1 MNSEMIC
8 SATARGVVQCQRW
21 HYHNVQSLTTLLIII
36 TRHVVRYNKLGRNG
50 VSVPIVQ
57 WSSHRDH
64 PHRICRRYGQLYR
77 LKQRRRWCP
86 KDHHLSQPLPQRC
99 HRIALFRRATLPF
112 PNFLLFRG
120 ENRGAKT
127 LMMTTMTMTMTKVP
141 FVEKTLM

>member
-1 MNSEMIC
+1 MSC
-8 SATARGVVQCQRW
+8 SATARGVAQCKR
-21 HYHNVQSLTTLLIII
+21 YTNRNVKSLTTLLIII
-36 TRHVVRYNKLGRNG
+36 TRHVVRYNKLGKNR
-50 VSVPIVQ
+50 VLVPIVQ

-86 KDHHLSQPLPQRC
+86 KDHHLSQPLPQRY

-112 PNFLLFRG
+112 PNFRLFRG

-127 LMMTTMTMTMTKVP
+127 PMMMTMTMTKVP